1 MKRETIDKIRKT
13 HTIFHKVLLFFCLI
27 WLGGN
32 FTYERIPN
40 VQLAPIYDE
49 AIKAVDPLE
58 KFKEGDAMYDYVTY

>member
-27 WLGGN
+27 WLGAN

-49 AIKAVDPLE
+49 AIKAVDP
-58 KFKEGDAMYDYVTY
+58 FKDFKDGLGPKDFATQ

>member
-27 WLGGN
+27 WLGAN
-32 FTYERIPN
+32 FTYERIPD

-58 KFKEGDAMYDYVTY
+58 IFKEGDNASDYVAF